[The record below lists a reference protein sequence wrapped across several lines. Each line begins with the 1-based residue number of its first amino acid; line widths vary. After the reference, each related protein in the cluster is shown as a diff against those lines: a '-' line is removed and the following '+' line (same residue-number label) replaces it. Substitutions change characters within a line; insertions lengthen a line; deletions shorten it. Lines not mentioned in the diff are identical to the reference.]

1 MTAPTSERPDSL
13 RYLVEHGPMEIAE
26 IDVELPVLTRRM
38 QELQARREVLVA
50 AVELCAPLVPRPG
63 RMEPEE

>member
-13 RYLVEHGPMEIAE
+13 RYLVEHGPMEISE
-26 IDVELPVLTRRM
+26 IDAELPVLRARIADLVT
-38 QELQARREVLVA
+38 RREVLA
-50 AVELCAPLVPRPG
+50 KAVELCAPLVPKPG